1 MTYLVFLFCFLPPQ
15 SVGRQWSL
23 SNELLRA
30 TKGARKLF
38 LVSNISLTVQRGFCR
53 IFSHSI
59 VATKSFFFFKTQT
72 VNPLRVWQLLRLS
85 LREGLNGGTS
95 ITLNTSLFWLCN
107 MKQLN
112 FRHFNTNGKKFFETL
127 NFFQEED
134 AKNGSKKANIVLF
147 SISTSFRPFYDKSG
161 LFQKISEGHR
171 RFPKTAED
179 FRRLTG
185 IEEVRT
191 LRTFNSISF

>member
-1 MTYLVFLFCFLPPQ
+1 MKY
-15 SVGRQWSL
+15 
-23 SNELLRA
+23 
-30 TKGARKLF
+30 
-38 LVSNISLTVQRGFCR
+38 
-53 IFSHSI
+53 
-59 VATKSFFFFKTQT
+59 FFVKTQT
-72 VNPLRVWQLLRLS
+72 VNPLLVWQLLRRF

-95 ITLNTSLFWLCN
+95 ITLDTSLFWLCN

-112 FRHFNTNGKKFFETL
+112 FRHFNTNSKKFFETAI
-127 NFFQEED
+127 FFQEEE

-161 LFQKISEGHR
+161 LFQKISEGHL

-185 IEEVRT
+185 ANRRGSTIAEDV
-191 LRTFNSISF
+191 

>member
-1 MTYLVFLFCFLPPQ
+1 
-15 SVGRQWSL
+15 
-23 SNELLRA
+23 
-30 TKGARKLF
+30 
-38 LVSNISLTVQRGFCR
+38 
-53 IFSHSI
+53 
-59 VATKSFFFFKTQT
+59 
-72 VNPLRVWQLLRLS
+72 
-85 LREGLNGGTS
+85 
-95 ITLNTSLFWLCN
+95 

-179 FRRLTG
+179 FRRVTG
-185 IEEVRT
+185 IEEART
-191 LRTFNSISF
+191 LRTFNSISFWNSKP